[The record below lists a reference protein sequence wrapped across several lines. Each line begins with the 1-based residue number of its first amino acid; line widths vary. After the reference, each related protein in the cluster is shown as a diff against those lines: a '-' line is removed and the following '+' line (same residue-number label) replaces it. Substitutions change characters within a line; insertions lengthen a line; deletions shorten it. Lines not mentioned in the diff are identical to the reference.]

1 MQEKQKQMTQQQNQ
15 SWFFRWVLNNKLV
28 SVLVVVLLLLLII
41 FMARKVMW
49 FFQPVVEFFTIIFA
63 PILVSGVLYYL
74 LNPIV
79 NTLEKRLKMKRTLA
93 IVLIFVIV
101 VALICWGIINLVPI
115 VQSQFH
121 SLSVHIPKYFEMLT
135 NNLDEWLKQADFHQL
150 QEQLSKVNKNIYS
163 SLANLGKNLFTNGFS
178 GLSNM
183 VSVVASIV
191 VTIMTVPFLLF
202 YLLRDGKQLV
212 PFITKYL
219 PPKMRQSTTSILGDI
234 NDKVSSY
241 IRGQILVAISVSIIY
256 MIGFSIIGLDYGI
269 ALGVLAGFF
278 NIIPYLGS
286 WLTMIPVVIIAFVV
300 GGPIMLIKV
309 LCVHL
314 VEQLIESHVLDPIVI
329 GSQMAIHPLTIIF
342 VLLTSGRLFGILGVI
357 LGIPG
362 YATLKVIVIH
372 IYQWYRENSS
382 LFKDEEAS
390 EV

>member
-1 MQEKQKQMTQQQNQ
+1 MQEEKSNTQQ

-28 SVLVVVLLLLLII
+28 SALVVILLLLMII
-41 FMARKVMW
+41 FMANKVKW
-49 FFQPVVEFFTIIFA
+49 FFQPLIEFFTIIFA
-63 PILVSGVLYYL
+63 PILVSGILFYL

-79 NTLEKRLKMKRTLA
+79 NFLENRYKLKRTIA
-93 IVLIFVIV
+93 IILIFILFVG
-101 VALICWGIINLVPI
+101 LLWWGIVSVVPI
-115 VQSQFH
+115 VQGQFH
-121 SLSVHIPKYFEMLT
+121 SLSVHIPKYFALLT
-135 NNLDEWLKQADFHQL
+135 NNIDEWLTQADFHQL
-150 QEQLSKVNKNIYS
+150 QEQLSKINKDIYQS
-163 SLANLGKNLFTNGFS
+163 IGNFGKNLFTHGFS

-278 NIIPYLGS
+278 NVIPYLGS

-300 GGPIMLIKV
+300 GGPVMLIKV

-314 VEQLIESHVLDPIVI
+314 VEQVIESHVLDPIVI

-362 YATLKVIVIH
+362 YATLKVIFIH
-372 IYQWYRENSS
+372 LYEWYRKNSS
-382 LFKDEEAS
+382 LFEEEPK